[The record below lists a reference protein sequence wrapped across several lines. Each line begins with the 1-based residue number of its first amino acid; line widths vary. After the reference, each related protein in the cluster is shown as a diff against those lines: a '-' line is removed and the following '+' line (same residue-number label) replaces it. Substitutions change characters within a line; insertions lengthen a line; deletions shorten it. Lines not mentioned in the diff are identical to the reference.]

1 MKTQENKIAILGLGY
16 VGLPLAIEF
25 SRVFETIGYDIDEEK
40 VKNLQKGRDITRSIQ
55 TDELVRA
62 LSKNLSLTH
71 ENSATAD
78 CNIYIITVPT
88 DINEDKTPNLS
99 PLIRA
104 SQMVGEVLKEGDL
117 VIYESTT
124 YPGCTEEVCVPVLE
138 GTSGLVFNEDFT
150 VGYSPERI
158 NPGDRKRN
166 LKNII
171 KVTAGSTPA
180 TAERVD
186 ELYSQIVQAGT
197 FKASSIKVAEASKAI
212 ENAQRD
218 LNISFVN
225 ELAIIFDKLDI
236 DTSEVLEAAQTK
248 WNFLPFKP
256 GLVGGHCIGVDPYYL
271 AHKAQALG
279 HHPQVI
285 LSGRKINDNMALFV
299 ASNVVKLMS
308 QKAIPVKKS
317 NILIMGFAFKEN
329 SSDFRN
335 TKIWDLYKELVDF
348 GAAVNVYDPLVDD
361 QRVKKQY
368 SLDLI
373 KECSISDYQV
383 VILAVPHD
391 AFLKMK
397 IQTTPNSVVY
407 DLKGVLPKSHSDKRL

>member
-1 MKTQENKIAILGLGY
+1 LITQENKIAILGLGY

-40 VKNLQKGRDITRSIQ
+40 VKNLQKGRDTTRSIQ

-62 LSKNLSLTH
+62 LSKNLSLTN

-150 VGYSPERI
+150 IGYSPERI

-186 ELYSQIVQAGT
+186 ELYNQIVHAGT

-308 QKAIPVKKS
+308 QKAIPVKKC

-335 TKIWDLYKELVDF
+335 TKIWDLYKELIDF

-391 AFLKMK
+391 AFLKMN

>member
-1 MKTQENKIAILGLGY
+1 MITQENKIAILGLGY

-25 SRVFETIGYDIDEEK
+25 SKVFETIGYDIDAEK
-40 VKNLQKGRDITRSIQ
+40 VKNLQKGIDTTRNVQI
-55 TDELVRA
+55 DELERA
-62 LSKNLSLTH
+62 LRKNLSLTQ
-71 ENSATAD
+71 ENSAIAG

-88 DINEDKTPNLS
+88 DINKDKTPNLS
-99 PLIRA
+99 PLIKA
-104 SQMVGEVLKEGDL
+104 SQMVGDFLKEGDL

-124 YPGCTEEVCVPVLE
+124 YPGCTEEVCVPLLE
-138 GTSGLVFNEDFT
+138 GVSGLVFNEDFT

-186 ELYSQIVQAGT
+186 ELYNQIVHAGT

-335 TKIWDLYKELVDF
+335 TKIWDLCKELIGYGATVD
-348 GAAVNVYDPLVDD
+348 VYDPLVDD

-373 KECSISDYQV
+373 QECSIPDYQAI
-383 VILAVPHD
+383 ILAVPHD
-391 AFLKMK
+391 AFLKMN

>member
-1 MKTQENKIAILGLGY
+1 MITQENKIAILGLGY

-40 VKNLQKGRDITRSIQ
+40 VKNLQKGRDTTRSIQ

-62 LSKNLSLTH
+62 LSKNLSLTN

-104 SQMVGEVLKEGDL
+104 SQMVGEVLKDGDL

-150 VGYSPERI
+150 IGYSPERI

-186 ELYSQIVQAGT
+186 VLYNQIVQAGT

-271 AHKAQALG
+271 AYKAQNLG

-317 NILIMGFAFKEN
+317 KILIMGFAFKEN

-335 TKIWDLYKELVDF
+335 TKIWDLCKELIDYGATVDI
-348 GAAVNVYDPLVDD
+348 YDPLVDA
-361 QRVKKQY
+361 QRVKEQY

-373 KECSISDYQV
+373 QECSIPDYQAI
-383 VILAVPHD
+383 ILAVPHD
-391 AFLKMK
+391 AFLKMN

>member
-1 MKTQENKIAILGLGY
+1 MITQENKIAILGLGY

-40 VKNLQKGRDITRSIQ
+40 VKNLQKGRDTTRSIQ

-62 LSKNLSLTH
+62 LSKNLSLTN

-150 VGYSPERI
+150 IGYSPERI

-186 ELYSQIVQAGT
+186 ELYNQIVHAGT

-308 QKAIPVKKS
+308 QKAIPVKKC

-335 TKIWDLYKELVDF
+335 TKIWDLYKELIDF

-391 AFLKMK
+391 AFLKMN

>member
-1 MKTQENKIAILGLGY
+1 MKTHQNKIAILGLGY

-25 SRVFETIGYDIDEEK
+25 SKVFETIGYDINAEK
-40 VKNLQKGRDITRSIQ
+40 VKNLQKGIDTTRNVQI
-55 TDELVRA
+55 DELERA
-62 LSKNLSLTH
+62 LRKNLSLTQ
-71 ENSATAD
+71 ENSDIAG

-88 DINEDKTPNLS
+88 DINKDKTPNLS
-99 PLIRA
+99 PLIKA
-104 SQMVGEVLKEGDL
+104 SQMVGEVLKDGDL

-124 YPGCTEEVCVPVLE
+124 YPGCTEEVCVPLLE
-138 GTSGLVFNEDFT
+138 GVSGLVFNEHFT

-186 ELYSQIVQAGT
+186 ELYSQIIQAGT

-225 ELAIIFDKLDI
+225 ELAIIFDKLDL

-256 GLVGGHCIGVDPYYL
+256 GLVGGHCIGIDPYYL
-271 AHKAQALG
+271 AHKAQNLG

-299 ASNVVKLMS
+299 ASNMVKLMS

-317 NILIMGFAFKEN
+317 KILIMGFAFKEN

-335 TKIWDLYKELVDF
+335 TKIWDLCKELIDYGATVD
-348 GAAVNVYDPLVDD
+348 VYDPLVDA
-361 QRVKKQY
+361 QRVKEQY

-373 KECSISDYQV
+373 QECSIPDYQAI
-383 VILAVPHD
+383 ILAVPHD
-391 AFLKMK
+391 AFLKMN

>member
-1 MKTQENKIAILGLGY
+1 MKIQENKIAILGLGY

-25 SRVFETIGYDIDEEK
+25 SKVFETIGYDIDEEK
-40 VKNLQKGRDITRSIQ
+40 VKNLQKGRDTTRSIQ
-55 TDELVRA
+55 TDELVCA
-62 LSKNLSLTH
+62 LSKNLSLTNV
-71 ENSATAD
+71 NSATAD

-186 ELYSQIVQAGT
+186 ELYNQIVQAGT

-335 TKIWDLYKELVDF
+335 TKIWDLSKELIDYGATVD
-348 GAAVNVYDPLVDD
+348 VYDPLVDA
-361 QRVKKQY
+361 QRVKEQY

-373 KECSISDYQV
+373 QECSIPDYQAI
-383 VILAVPHD
+383 ILAVPHD

-407 DLKGVLPKSHSDKRL
+407 DLKGVLPKSYSDKRL

>member
-1 MKTQENKIAILGLGY
+1 LITQENKIAILGLGY

-40 VKNLQKGRDITRSIQ
+40 VKNLQKGRDTTRSIQ

-62 LSKNLSLTH
+62 LSKNLSLTN

-150 VGYSPERI
+150 IGYSPERI

-186 ELYSQIVQAGT
+186 ELYNQIVHAGT

-335 TKIWDLYKELVDF
+335 TKIWDLYKELIDF

-391 AFLKMK
+391 AFLKMN

>member
-1 MKTQENKIAILGLGY
+1 LKTHQNKIAILGLGY

-25 SRVFETIGYDIDEEK
+25 SKVFETIGYDIDAEK
-40 VKNLQKGRDITRSIQ
+40 VKNLQKGIDTTRNVQI
-55 TDELVRA
+55 DELKRA
-62 LSKNLSLTH
+62 LRKNLSLTQ
-71 ENSATAD
+71 ENSAIAG

-88 DINEDKTPNLS
+88 DINKDKTPNLS
-99 PLIRA
+99 PLIMA
-104 SQMVGEVLKEGDL
+104 SQMVGEVLKDGDL

-124 YPGCTEEVCVPVLE
+124 YPGCTEEVCVPLLE
-138 GTSGLVFNEDFT
+138 GVSGLVFNEDFT

-186 ELYSQIVQAGT
+186 ELYNQIVQAGT

-299 ASNVVKLMS
+299 ASNMVKLMS
-308 QKAIPVKKS
+308 QKAISVKKS
-317 NILIMGFAFKEN
+317 KILIMGFAFKEN

-335 TKIWDLYKELVDF
+335 TKIWDLCKELIDYGATVD
-348 GAAVNVYDPLVDD
+348 VYDPLVDA
-361 QRVKKQY
+361 QRVKEQY

-373 KECSISDYQV
+373 QECSIPDYQAI
-383 VILAVPHD
+383 ILAVPHD
-391 AFLKMK
+391 AFLKMN